1 MRCRC
6 VSLAVLLV
14 AAAMGFVV
22 SGCSG
27 AKSLDGTEWELTGW
41 TVSSIDPVSVSI
53 TASFDDGQVSGS
65 SGVNIYSGTVKA
77 GRGGSFAAGPLAA
90 TEMAGSELEMRAESL
105 YLTLLAQARFYQVT
119 DTTLTLRDGGGN
131 ESLIFSRVAR

>member
-1 MRCRC
+1 MRCLR

-53 TASFDDGQVSGS
+53 TARFDDGQISGS
-65 SGVNIYSGTVKA
+65 SGVNIYGGPVKA
-77 GRGGSFAAGPLAA
+77 GRGESFAAGPLAA
-90 TEMAGSELEMRAESL
+90 TEMAGSALEMRAESL